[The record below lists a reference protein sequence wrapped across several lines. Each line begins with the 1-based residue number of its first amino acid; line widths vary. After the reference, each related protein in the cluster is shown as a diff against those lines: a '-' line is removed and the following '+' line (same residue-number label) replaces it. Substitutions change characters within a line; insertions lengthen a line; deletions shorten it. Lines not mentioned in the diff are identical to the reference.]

1 MYKLSISKE
10 LLEDV
15 FLKKILIIEK
25 EATKYWK
32 KELLEPKIVDNN
44 IYYDIK
50 NIGKIVFTNS
60 FGEDKPQ
67 IIVECKK
74 IEYLKDKNLFKIY
87 IGKILEQKNI
97 EFIKDEKDILIKK
110 LLDEKQEL
118 IRILEEI
125 KRTSLK

>member
-67 IIVECKK
+67 IIVEYKK

>member
-15 FLKKILIIEK
+15 FFKKILIIEK

>member
-1 MYKLSISKE
+1 MYKLSINKE
-10 LLEDV
+10 LFEKIL
-15 FLKKILIIEK
+15 LKKINLIEK
-25 EATKYWK
+25 ENTNYWK